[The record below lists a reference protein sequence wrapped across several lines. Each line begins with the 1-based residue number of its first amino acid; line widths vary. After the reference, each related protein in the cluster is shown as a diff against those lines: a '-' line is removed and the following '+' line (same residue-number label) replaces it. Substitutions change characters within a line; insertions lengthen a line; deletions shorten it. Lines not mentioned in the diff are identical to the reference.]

1 MDTKS
6 VETLK
11 STGLF
16 DRLSARECTLLF
28 NMIAISEKTY
38 SRREIIIHEG
48 SEVQHFCSQKRQ
60 GHRGEISYRRRNK
73 SSQCI

>member
-16 DRLSARECTLLF
+16 DRLSDRECTLLF
-28 NMIAISEKTY
+28 NMLAIGEKTY
-38 SRREIIIHEG
+38 SKREIIVHEG
-48 SEVQHFCSQKRQ
+48 SEVQHLL
-60 GHRGEISYRRRNK
+60 
-73 SSQCI
+73 